1 MFTILVQIDK
11 SWFHGKRIS
20 ISSSLDGGHV
30 RINMADNFQLLA
42 LLGTGTFGEAWVAK
56 SRKHD
61 EKCVVKVINILRLS
75 ERELDQA
82 LTEVSV
88 LGRMHHVNIVR
99 YLDAYVH
106 NGALNIAMEYAD
118 GGKCYR
124 VL

>member
-1 MFTILVQIDK
+1 M
-11 SWFHGKRIS
+11 
-20 ISSSLDGGHV
+20 

-88 LGRMHHVNIVR
+88 LGRMHHVNIV
-99 YLDAYVH
+99 H